1 MAYTDRLP
9 APVTEA
15 WDWQRRAA
23 CRGMD
28 VTAFFHPA
36 GERGI
41 AARQREDRAKQVCSG
56 CPVRA
61 ECLDY
66 SLTIEEPYGT
76 WGGLG
81 ERERWEIVC
90 RNRTARHEMYEPAD
104 RTALPR
110 RAGRRVRRT

>member
-28 VTAFFHPA
+28 VAAFFHPA
-36 GERGI
+36 GERG
-41 AARQREDRAKQVCSG
+41 AAALQREEQAKQVCSG

-66 SLTIEEPYGT
+66 SLAIEEPYGT

-81 ERERWEIVC
+81 ERERWVIVC
-90 RNRTARHEMYEPAD
+90 RNRSARHEMEAAD
-104 RTALPR
+104 GMPLSR
-110 RAGRRVRRT
+110 RPGRPVRRR